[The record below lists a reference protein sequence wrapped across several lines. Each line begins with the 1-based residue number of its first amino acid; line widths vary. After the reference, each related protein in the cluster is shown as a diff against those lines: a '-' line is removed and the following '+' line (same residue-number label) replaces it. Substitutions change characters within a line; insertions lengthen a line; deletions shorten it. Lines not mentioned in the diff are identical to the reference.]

1 MHRLGSQPRLAKR
14 GLMIGF
20 DLVALVFAVYMA
32 IVIPFDRTVEG
43 EAKIQAM
50 WWLMVVM
57 PLVSIPIFASFK
69 LYRSVI
75 RYLGPQFAFTMF
87 WSISISAMAM
97 GCFGLWW
104 RSMDHSFAS
113 TSLLIYWLLTAL
125 LIGGS
130 RMVVRGYF
138 RTRSDIEKS
147 PVIVYG
153 AGQAGARLVSALVH
167 GNEFYPRAFVDDNSE
182 LWGNDIRGVRI
193 MSPLKIPDLVA
204 DLKITEVLL
213 ALPSVSRGRRL
224 EIVKSLRTLPVKV
237 STIPGLLELVS
248 GSAKFDEIRPIQIE
262 DLLGRESVEPNQ
274 QLIQQCITGKSVLV
288 TGAGGSI
295 GSELC
300 RQIIRQRPSR
310 LVMVDLTEHNL
321 YAIERSIRAI
331 FDQEGFNIELVPL
344 LGNVLDQCRMTEL
357 IRLYGVQTIYHA
369 AAYKHVPIVE
379 YNLAEGVRNNTL
391 GTRTMAHAA
400 VACGVERFVLIS
412 TDKAV
417 RPTNAMG
424 ATKRMAELVLQGM
437 ESSNTQFS
445 TVRFGNVLDSSG
457 SVVPLFRSQIES
469 GGPVTVTHPEI
480 IRYFMTIPE
489 AAQLVLQAG
498 AMGGSGDVFVL
509 DMGEPVKIVDLART
523 MIRLAGLE
531 EITDEHPGG
540 DIAIEFSGLRPG
552 EKLYEELLIGNATI
566 GTEHRQILRA
576 TEDGISS
583 TALEAALDNL
593 SAAVETANCGKIM
606 SLLREHVQGYKPA
619 NELVDLAWLEKVDK
633 DSKQALPFTSPII
646 ETNPLSPGQSKTLA
660 DDAVDS
666 VS

>member
-1 MHRLGSQPRLAKR
+1 
-14 GLMIGF
+14 MIGF

-138 RTRSDIEKS
+138 RTRSNIEKS

-167 GNEFYPRAFVDDNSE
+167 GNEFYPRAFVDDNPE

-193 MSPLKIPDLVA
+193 LSPLKIPDLVVEF
-204 DLKITEVLL
+204 KITEVLL

-300 RQIIRQRPSR
+300 RQIIRQRPAR
-310 LVMVDLTEHNL
+310 LVMVDFAEHNL
-321 YAIERSIRAI
+321 YSIERSIRSI
-331 FDQEGFNIELVPL
+331 LDQEGFNIEVVPL

-379 YNLAEGVRNNTL
+379 YNLVEGVRNNTL
-391 GTRTMAHAA
+391 GTRTMALAA

-424 ATKRMAELVLQGM
+424 ATKRMAELILQGM
-437 ESSNTQFS
+437 ESSDTQFT

-540 DIAIEFSGLRPG
+540 DIVIEFSGLRPG

-576 TEDGISS
+576 TEDGLSS
-583 TALEAALDNL
+583 AALEAALDSL
-593 SAAVETANCGKIM
+593 SAAVKTANCGQIM
-606 SLLREHVQGYKPA
+606 SLLREHVQGYKPS

-660 DDAVDS
+660 DDAADF